1 MQASLRVVAVAMVSL
16 IAASSSVAAAA
27 QRLAADLTGNW
38 TFEVVTENGTGVSAV
53 AMTQRGDSLTGTYTS
68 GRMGTLPFKGT
79 VKGQTFTFA
88 AKTSG
93 DATFTFTGVVVDA
106 DHMKGDLDFGGQGG
120 ATFTG
125 TRKP

>member
-1 MQASLRVVAVAMVSL
+1 M
-16 IAASSSVAAAA
+16 
-27 QRLAADLTGNW
+27 
-38 TFEVVTENGTGVSAV
+38 
-53 AMTQRGDSLTGTYTS
+53 
-68 GRMGTLPFKGT
+68 
-79 VKGQTFTFA
+79 KGQTFTFA

-106 DHMKGDLDFGGQGG
+106 DHIKGDLDFGGQGG